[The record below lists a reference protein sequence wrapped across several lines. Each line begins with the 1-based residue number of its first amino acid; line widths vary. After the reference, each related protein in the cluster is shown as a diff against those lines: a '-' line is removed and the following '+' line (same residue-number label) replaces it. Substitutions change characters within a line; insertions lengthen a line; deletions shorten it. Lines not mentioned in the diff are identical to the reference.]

1 MLKQDV
7 TLRTSWFGYRK
18 LDVENCVE
26 HIRAVCAAELRLAR
40 QVQQGME
47 ETMAQLREENK
58 ALRQR
63 FAQQAAAQAVAS
75 VRAEDAEDK
84 LQQLTRKLAA
94 AHAEIRRYQ
103 TRLFACE
110 RQMIAL
116 RRENADLEAVCEQA
130 HEEMLLAAARA
141 EKAEQKAAQL
151 PACPEAP
158 EQAQRSEQPEEPL
171 AEAVACCAKPA
182 VEPEPV
188 WQPETELEKLS
199 AELLHRF
206 DEMMQE

>member
-1 MLKQDV
+1 
-7 TLRTSWFGYRK
+7 
-18 LDVENCVE
+18 
-26 HIRAVCAAELRLAR
+26 
-40 QVQQGME
+40 
-47 ETMAQLREENK
+47 MAQLREENK